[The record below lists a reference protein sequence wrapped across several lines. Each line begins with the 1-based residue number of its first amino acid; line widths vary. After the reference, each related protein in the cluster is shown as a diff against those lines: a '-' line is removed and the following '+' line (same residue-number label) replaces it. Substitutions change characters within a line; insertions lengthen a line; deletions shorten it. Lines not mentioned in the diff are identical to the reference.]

1 MAFRDITDIL
11 GPIALPIKGKTY
23 TLPVLTIEQG
33 IKLHKIMDPKD
44 EATMTDPELYAFLL
58 GEAHAEM
65 AADNVAPEVI
75 ARAAFVALADW
86 QSGRPAAEVIWEQ
99 GVDPKALMKAIEL
112 AEALTSK
119 ATDAE
124 HATPQPAR
132 TNTTKSR
139 KKPAPTR

>member
-11 GPIALPIKGKTY
+11 GPITLPVKGKSY
-23 TLPVLTIEQG
+23 VLPVLTIEQG
-33 IKLHKIMDPKD
+33 LRLRKIMDPNDAESMED
-44 EATMTDPELYAFLL
+44 EELFAFLL
-58 GEAHAEM
+58 GDAHDAM
-65 AADNVAPEVI
+65 KADQVAPEVI

-99 GVDPKALMKAIEL
+99 GVDPKALMQAIEL

-124 HATPQPAR
+124 PATPPQAR
-132 TNTTKSR
+132 TSTTKSR
-139 KKPAPTR
+139 KK